1 MFHGIR
7 NASLPLL
14 LLAPAAAAPSRQE
27 AQDAEKAKEPPR
39 FALRLGYGK
48 DFGWTSTTKS
58 VREQE
63 AHLKQKFEF
72 AVGGE
77 TQKHENEVDF
87 SEHEDLDSRVK
98 MEFLDAEKGEVRRAR
113 YTLEE
118 QRTKRRRERDGE
130 VVEKDDAPKSAEIEG
145 CEIAFRWGEEEN
157 EVEVKGGSLEK
168 DEREGFTESLKH
180 RDLNPFVAYLL
191 PKDPV
196 AVGETWTL
204 EGRALRQIL
213 NHALGD
219 SEDEERAR
227 KALPKD
233 VRYQADLSGELRAK
247 LEEVLEKDGRKV
259 AVVSIA
265 GKPKEE
271 GSTES
276 DGTESSWKATY
287 EVSGTL
293 RFSLD
298 LGIPE
303 EVDFSASAK
312 KSETH
317 TGEQEAEAG
326 EGEGAAEADR
336 TFSFSGSSVL
346 TLKREFRTVSVP
358 LREPEADAGKK

>member
-1 MFHGIR
+1 ML
-7 NASLPLL
+7 LPLPIPWLL
-14 LLAPAAAAPSRQE
+14 LLLPAAAS
-27 AQDAEKAKEPPR
+27 QDEKAKEPPR
-39 FALRLGYGK
+39 YALRLGYGK

-87 SEHEDLDSRVK
+87 SEREELDSRVK
-98 MEFLDAEKGEVRRAR
+98 MEFLEADGQEVRRAR

-118 QRTKRRRERDGE
+118 QRYRRHRERDGE

-145 CEIAFRWGEEEN
+145 CEIGFRWGEEEN

-196 AVGETWTL
+196 AVGETWIL
-204 EGRALRQIL
+204 EGRPVQQIL

-219 SEDEERAR
+219 SEDEARAR
-227 KALPKD
+227 KAIPKD
-233 VRYQADLSGELRAK
+233 VRYEAEVSGELRAK
-247 LEEVLEKDGRKV
+247 LEEVVEKDGRRI

-271 GSTES
+271 GSSES
-276 DGTESSWKATY
+276 EGTESTWKATY
-287 EVSGTL
+287 ELSGTM
-293 RFSLD
+293 RFALD

-303 EVDFSASAK
+303 EIEFSASAK

-317 TGEQEAEAG
+317 SGEQEADG
-326 EGEGAAEADR
+326 EGEEAGGGGDR
-336 TFSFSGSSVL
+336 SFSFSGSSTL

-358 LREPEADAGKK
+358 LREPEGDPGKK

>member
-1 MFHGIR
+1 MFHR
-7 NASLPLL
+7 SRFPTLLL
-14 LLAPAAAAPSRQE
+14 LLAPVAAAASGQE
-27 AQDAEKAKEPPR
+27 EPAADKAKEPPR

-48 DFGWTSTTKS
+48 DFGWISTTKS

-63 AHLKQKFEF
+63 ASLKQKFEF
-72 AVGGE
+72 SAGGE
-77 TQKHENEVDF
+77 TQKHENEVEY

-98 MEFLDAEKGEVRRAR
+98 MEFLEAEGGEVRRAR

-118 QRTKRRRERDGE
+118 QRYRRRRERDGE

-145 CEIAFRWGEEEN
+145 CEIAFRWGDEEN

-204 EGRALRQIL
+204 EGRPVRQIL

-219 SEDEERAR
+219 SEDEARAR

-233 VRYQADLSGELRAK
+233 EHYEADLSGELRAK
-247 LEEVLEKDGRKV
+247 LEEVLEKDGRRI
-259 AVVSIA
+259 AVVSVA

-271 GSTES
+271 GSSES
-276 DGTESSWKATY
+276 EGSESTWKASY

-293 RFSLD
+293 RFAVD
-298 LGIPE
+298 LGMPE
-303 EVDFSASAK
+303 EVEFSASAK

-317 TGEQEAEAG
+317 SGEQEAEAG
-326 EGEGAAEADR
+326 EGEGEKN
-336 TFSFSGSSVL
+336 FSFSGSSTV

-358 LREPEADAGKK
+358 LHEPEADPGKK

>member
-1 MFHGIR
+1 MFHRIQ
-7 NASLPLL
+7 ASGLLL
-14 LLAPAAAAPSRQE
+14 LLAPVALAASRQE
-27 AQDAEKAKEPPR
+27 APAADKAKEPPR

-87 SEHEDLDSRVK
+87 SEHEETDSRTK
-98 MEFLDAEKGEVRRAR
+98 MEFLEAEKGEVRRAR

-118 QRTKRRRERDGE
+118 QRYKRRRERDGE

-145 CEIAFRWGEEEN
+145 CEIAFRWGEEDN
-157 EVEVKGGSLEK
+157 EVAAKGGSLET
-168 DEREGFTESLKH
+168 DEREGFTESLKY

-219 SEDEERAR
+219 NEDEERAR

-247 LEEVLEKDGRKV
+247 LEEVVEKDGRKI
-259 AVVSIA
+259 AVVSVA

-276 DGTESSWKATY
+276 EGTESTWKATY
-287 EVSGTL
+287 ELSGTM
-293 RFSLD
+293 RFALD

-303 EVDFSASAK
+303 EIEFSASAK

-317 TGEQEAEAG
+317 CGDQEADG
-326 EGEGAAEADR
+326 EGEEAGGGGDR
-336 TFSFSGSSVL
+336 SFSFSGSSTL

-358 LREPEADAGKK
+358 LREPEGDPGKK